1 MLTRFAGN
9 FGPPI
14 AEWCFSRIIEH
25 ERHFTTTTHDQRNKQ
40 WEGSKDIV
48 TKYRY
53 LSSLTVSVLGCG
65 DIGTHIARVASTAF
79 NMKTIGF
86 GKSKRTSSNDYLFF
100 DEYTTDLVTALK
112 SADYIISVLP
122 STPGTKL
129 LLSHN
134 DVLSHASI
142 NKGGKKPV
150 FINVGRGNVIN
161 ESSLIY
167 ALDNNYLAAA
177 MLDVFEIEPL
187 PESSKLWGH
196 PKITISPHV
205 IGLTQ
210 AKDVPCLFF
219 ENYHRYVKGEQLL
232 YVVDW
237 DKGY

>member
-1 MLTRFAGN
+1 MIKETNNGKVN
-9 FGPPI
+9 
-14 AEWCFSRIIEH
+14 S
-25 ERHFTTTTHDQRNKQ
+25 
-40 WEGSKDIV
+40 SKDIV
-48 TKYRY
+48 TKHRH

-65 DIGTHIARVASTAF
+65 DIGTHVARVASTSF

-100 DEYTTDLVTALK
+100 DEHATDLVTALK
-112 SADYIISVLP
+112 SSDYITSVLP

-134 DVLSHASI
+134 DALSHASI
-142 NKGGKKPV
+142 NKGGKKPL
-150 FINVGRGNVIN
+150 FFDVGRGNVIN

-177 MLDVFEIEPL
+177 MLDAFEIEPL
-187 PESSKLWGH
+187 PESSKLWDH

-205 IGLTQ
+205 SGLTQ

-237 DKGY
+237 DKRY